1 MAWTEITR
9 AQYQRGGLRY
19 ASDTTDAEWALI
31 EPNLPPPARC
41 GRKRRTC
48 LRATVN
54 AIFYI
59 AQSGCQWRMRGC
71 PDLC

>member
-31 EPNLPPPARC
+31 EGANQSC
-41 GRKRRTC
+41 GIKRRRSMT
-48 LRATVN
+48 LLA
-54 AIFYI
+54 
-59 AQSGCQWRMRGC
+59 G
-71 PDLC
+71 